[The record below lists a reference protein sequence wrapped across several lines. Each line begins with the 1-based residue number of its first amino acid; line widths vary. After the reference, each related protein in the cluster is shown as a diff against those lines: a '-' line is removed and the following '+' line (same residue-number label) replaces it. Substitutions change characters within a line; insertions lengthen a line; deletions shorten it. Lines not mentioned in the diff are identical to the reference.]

1 MHGPKENR
9 LNKELSGLL
18 HMFAFHTTGLIQAI
32 KCVKKVLVLNCPHV
46 GEKGAK
52 RE

>member
-1 MHGPKENR
+1 MPLQSAVKNF
-9 LNKELSGLL
+9 LSDLIHMFVFHATGLL
-18 HMFAFHTTGLIQAI
+18 QAI
-32 KCVKKVLVLNCPHV
+32 KCMKKDLVLNCPHV

>member
-1 MHGPKENR
+1 MHGPKEN
-9 LNKELSGLL
+9 LLKNFLSGLI
-18 HMFAFHTTGLIQAI
+18 HMFVFHTTGLPRAI
-32 KCVKKVLVLNCPHV
+32 KCMKKDLVLNCPHV